1 MHAWARAGHH
11 LRIRGRERY
20 DRRHHGTTTRLAY
33 YTLRVL
39 RSNSTA
45 RLSACGWQ
53 VRGCSASAGGGMRVS
68 ALRANST
75 LTLRSMVFENNRAE
89 SGGACATP
97 AMPARLVAL
106 IRHCASFRS
115 PRAVAG
121 ALYII
126 SGEVRINTTLFLR
139 ASAEVGEQAL
149 SGMVGTPPTVLCA
162 AVGAGP
168 GRDAWVETMMR

>member
-1 MHAWARAGHH
+1 
-11 LRIRGRERY
+11 
-20 DRRHHGTTTRLAY
+20 
-33 YTLRVL
+33 
-39 RSNSTA
+39 
-45 RLSACGWQ
+45 
-53 VRGCSASAGGGMRVS
+53 MRVS

-89 SGGACATP
+89 LGGACA
-97 AMPARLVAL
+97 APARCNAG
-106 IRHCASFRS
+106 CAGATYSPSYASFQPLRMTLGS

-121 ALYII
+121 ALYIT

-168 GRDAWVETMMR
+168 GGDAWVETTIR